1 MYSLVGKCPM
11 DISYVH
17 WTFQMSIGSNGPLD
31 IILIQYIHDALS
43 RCRFRFSPSDSIDTQ
58 ISNGHSI
65 CPLDMHM
72 SNGHLSCPL
81 DPMDSHMS
89 NGHFIC
95 PLDICVSIGHV
106 WARCL
111 TAVGIEP
118 ASFGLMSNA
127 LPTITIILPSMSLHQ
142 QSCKYL
148 QLV

>member
-1 MYSLVGKCPM
+1 MTSSYIYSIDGHSHVCIPWSACKCPM

-31 IILIQYIHDALS
+31 IIYS
-43 RCRFRFSPSDSIDTQ
+43 FNVSTMPFPGGYKVGFSPLDPIDTQ

-89 NGHFIC
+89 NGHFIYYL
-95 PLDICVSIGHV
+95 PHPS
-106 WARCL
+106 
-111 TAVGIEP
+111 P
-118 ASFGLMSNA
+118 AERKGAQTFEFTPQPDTVRDGPAN
-127 LPTITIILPSMSLHQ
+127 
-142 QSCKYL
+142 
-148 QLV
+148 

>member
-11 DISYVH
+11 DISY
-17 WTFQMSIGSNGPLD
+17 GSNGPLD

-95 PLDICVSIGHV
+95 PLDICVSIGHYMIHV
-106 WARCL
+106 QWTFEL
-111 TAVGIEP
+111 STGSNGQSYVQWT
-118 ASFGLMSNA
+118 FHMSIGH
-127 LPTITIILPSMSLHQ
+127 LR
-142 QSCKYL
+142 
-148 QLV
+148 

>member
-1 MYSLVGKCPM
+1 MHSLVGKCPM

-43 RCRFRFSPSDSIDTQ
+43 SPVSPLDPIDTQ

-89 NGHFIC
+89 NGH
-95 PLDICVSIGHV
+95 L
-106 WARCL
+106 R
-111 TAVGIEP
+111 
-118 ASFGLMSNA
+118 
-127 LPTITIILPSMSLHQ
+127 
-142 QSCKYL
+142 
-148 QLV
+148 

>member
-1 MYSLVGKCPM
+1 VVGENDMNLMRDELISGFGMYKLKFTYSYNCCEPYSGYKVGFSPL
-11 DISYVH
+11 
-17 WTFQMSIGSNGPLD
+17 PLD
-31 IILIQYIHDALS
+31 
-43 RCRFRFSPSDSIDTQ
+43 PIDTQ

-106 WARCL
+106 CY
-111 TAVGIEP
+111 
-118 ASFGLMSNA
+118 
-127 LPTITIILPSMSLHQ
+127 
-142 QSCKYL
+142 YL
-148 QLV
+148 IQLLKVLY